1 MSSQKLS
8 GLEMWNELVELA
20 HQAKEWPAQELATIL
35 GVEISDLKE
44 YLSDIGRSDSSI
56 EFFRNKGHDWVR
68 FDPEQLHFILPL
80 NYQEWKALK
89 GIFTTVEDPQLAG
102 LKEKLT
108 GVRVG
113 ESHRTS
119 FAAVDEIHLLS
130 VDTEVMSIIQQ
141 SIKEETSIRLQ
152 LKSNKTLE
160 LFANRL
166 IHLEGQMCLIAE
178 DVVDHCLTA
187 ISLTDI
193 SEIHEGSKRGNAQA
207 SSYEIE
213 EFVMAIRSMGDQ
225 ETRLILKIHEP
236 DTVNLFPD
244 YHFLGKP
251 CMVKNPNGDL
261 IWAAYVEPCAH
272 LYEWLIGLGRRVEI
286 LDPVSFKQDYLDYC
300 EEKLRNIA

>member
-20 HQAKEWPAQELATIL
+20 HQAKEWPTQELATIL

-44 YLSDIGRSDSSI
+44 YLSDIGRSDASI
-56 EFFRNKGHDWVR
+56 EFFHDDGHDWVR

-89 GIFTTVEDPQLAG
+89 GIFTTVEDPQLSG

-108 GVRVG
+108 GARVG

-130 VDTEVMSIIQQ
+130 VDNEVMSIIQQ
-141 SIKEETSIRLQ
+141 SIKEQTSISLQ
-152 LKSNKTLE
+152 MNHNKSLE

-187 ISLTDI
+187 ISLSDI
-193 SEIHEGSKRGNAQA
+193 SEIREGSKRGNAQA

>member
-20 HQAKEWPAQELATIL
+20 HQAKEWPASELATVL
-35 GVEISDLKE
+35 GIDVRDLKE
-44 YLSDIGRSDSSI
+44 YLLDIGRNDSSI
-56 EFFRNKGHDWVR
+56 EFFADHGHEWVR
-68 FDPEQLHFILPL
+68 FDLEQLHFILPL
-80 NYQEWKALK
+80 NYQEWKALRN
-89 GIFTTVEDPQLAG
+89 IFSTSDDPELSS
-102 LKEKLT
+102 LKEKVT
-108 GVRVG
+108 GTHMA
-113 ESHRTS
+113 EHHKNS
-119 FAAVDEIHLLS
+119 FVDEVHFLS
-130 VDTEVMSIIQQ
+130 VDNKVMSLIQQ
-141 SIKEETSIRLQ
+141 AIKEEISLCV
-152 LKSNKTLE
+152 KTNQDKMME
-160 LFANRL
+160 LFANRV

-187 ISLTDI
+187 ISLSDI
-193 SEIHEGSKRGNAQA
+193 VELQQGSKRGCAKA

-213 EFVMAIRSMGDQ
+213 EFIMAIRSMGDH

-236 DTVNLFPD
+236 DAVNLFPD

-272 LYEWLIGLGRRVEI
+272 LYEWLISLGRRVEI
-286 LDPVSFKQDYLDYC
+286 LDPVSFKQDFLDYC

>member
-1 MSSQKLS
+1 MSSQKLT

-20 HQAKEWPAQELATIL
+20 HQAQEWPAQELAGAL
-35 GVEISDLKE
+35 KVDVEDLRE
-44 YLSDIGRSDSSI
+44 YLQDIGRNDSSI
-56 EFFRNKGHDWVR
+56 EFYSHQGHEWVR
-68 FDPEQLHFILPL
+68 FNTAQLHFILPL
-80 NYQEWKALK
+80 NYEEWKALRA
-89 GIFTTVEDPQLAG
+89 IFATNIDPQLEG
-102 LKEKLT
+102 LKTRMGHTHQSVLA
-108 GVRVG
+108 V
-113 ESHRTS
+113 
-119 FAAVDEIHLLS
+119 VDEIHLLS
-130 VDTEVMSIIQQ
+130 VDSEVMRLIQQ
-141 SIKEETSIRLQ
+141 SIKEQNSINIQ
-152 LKSNKTLE
+152 TNHQKMME

-187 ISLTDI
+187 ISLSEIT
-193 SEIHEGSKRGNAQA
+193 EIHEGNKKGNAKA

-213 EFVMAIRSMGDQ
+213 EFIMAIRSMGDQ

-272 LYEWLIGLGRRVEI
+272 LYEWLISLGRRVEI
-286 LDPVSFKQDYLDYC
+286 LDPVSFKQDYLNYC